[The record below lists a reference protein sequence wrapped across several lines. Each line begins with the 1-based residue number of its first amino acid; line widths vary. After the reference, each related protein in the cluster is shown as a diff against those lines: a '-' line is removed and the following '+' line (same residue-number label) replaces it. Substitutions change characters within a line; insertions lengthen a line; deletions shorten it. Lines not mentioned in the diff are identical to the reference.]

1 MEDIDNHRLNCG
13 IVYVD
18 RVEQAIVLSNLFNQI
33 NKNGYTSEVL
43 YGMMGYQ
50 QRRDVIRDALTV
62 RSIFCSMLDFS
73 QKGLTHQTSMVF
85 TCQLTNP
92 LPGSRRFIQRVGR
105 GLRGVE
111 SGGTELCRITTM
123 DFDHE

>member
-1 MEDIDNHRLNCG
+1 
-13 IVYVD
+13 
-18 RVEQAIVLSNLFNQI
+18 
-33 NKNGYTSEVL
+33 
-43 YGMMGYQ
+43 MMGYQ
-50 QRRDVIRDALTV
+50 QRRDVIRSFRDGEVNILFNVRLLSEGFDAPNIDGVYL
-62 RSIFCSMLDFS
+62 
-73 QKGLTHQTSMVF
+73 
-85 TCQLTNP
+85 CQLTNP